1 MIQSFLSKPMPRI
14 QTTRQGTHPAVP
26 KLPTR
31 HDAQPHTRL
40 GTWLFRGGRLE
51 HTEHFE
57 ETHPWYEVVWLTG
70 VDYFS
75 SLAYQPGI
83 ALLAVG
89 ALAPP
94 ATLILILVTL
104 AGALPVYS
112 QVASRSFAGQG
123 SIAILE
129 NLLSGWRAK
138 ILVLVLIGFAATDF
152 VITMTLS
159 AADAARHAIENPFLR
174 PHLGDHHELLTMALL
189 TLLAIVFVIGF
200 REAIRL
206 AVFVAIPYIL
216 LNLIVLGAGLGRIL
230 HQPLLFLNWRGF
242 LRAHYDWTGLF
253 VASALVFPKLA
264 LGLSGFETGV
274 SVMPLVENNAGRE
287 VDSLASPR
295 AIPVGRVRNTR
306 KLLVFAATLM
316 GCLLVLS
323 SLVTTLLIPP
333 AAYALGGAA
342 TGRATAYLAHEL
354 LGNAFGTLYDLSTI
368 AILWFAGA
376 SAMAGLI
383 NLIPRYLPRFGMAP
397 HWVSYRRPMV
407 LVLFAANLVVTI
419 IFRANVEAQGGAY
432 ATGVLVLILS
442 AAIAVTISL
451 WRESLEQTEGGTR
464 ICLRAVYFLIVSL
477 VFAYTVTANVFER
490 PAGVYISAGFIF
502 AVLLLSAV
510 SRYHRSKE
518 LRVSDVTFADQ
529 TSATLWPSLAG
540 QKVNLVPLEFNSSS
554 ARMARGSE
562 IRKHYHV
569 SGPMAFL
576 HVHLLDNR
584 SEFITPLRIS
594 IRQEQ
599 ENFVIDVRGAVAIAN
614 SIAYISE
621 LLQPKTIF
629 LELTR
634 QNLMMQSLRYL
645 FWGEG
650 EVGLLVYS
658 ILLHYWEWADPAE
671 QLRPILYLMSA

>member
-1 MIQSFLSKPMPRI
+1 M
-14 QTTRQGTHPAVP
+14 
-26 KLPTR
+26 
-31 HDAQPHTRL
+31 
-40 GTWLFRGGRLE
+40 
-51 HTEHFE
+51 
-57 ETHPWYEVVWLTG
+57 HPWYTVVWLTG

-138 ILVLVLIGFAATDF
+138 IFVLVLIGFAATDF

-174 PHLGDHHELLTMALL
+174 PLVGNHHERLTLALL
-189 TLLAIVFVIGF
+189 TLLAFVFVIGF

-206 AVFVAIPYIL
+206 AAVVAIPYIL
-216 LNLIVLGAGLGRIL
+216 VTLAVLGTGLLRIAQHPTL
-230 HQPLLFLNWRGF
+230 VADWRFF
-242 LRAHYDWTGLF
+242 LRMHYDWTGLF

-274 SVMPLVENNAGRE
+274 SVMPLVANGGSDRVHAGPT
-287 VDSLASPR
+287 SSAP
-295 AIPVGRVRNTR
+295 PVGRVKNTR
-306 KLLVFAATLM
+306 KLLIFAATLM
-316 GCLLVLS
+316 GVLLLLS
-323 SLVTTLLIPP
+323 SIVTTLLIPS
-333 AAYALGGAA
+333 AAYARGGPAS
-342 TGRATAYLAHEL
+342 GRATAYLAHQL
-354 LGNAFGTLYDLSTI
+354 LGNVFGTVYDLSTI

-397 HWVSYRRPMV
+397 RWVSYRRPMV
-407 LVLFAANLVVTI
+407 VVLFALNVIVTLV
-419 IFRANVEAQGGAY
+419 FRASVEAQGGAY
-432 ATGVLVLILS
+432 ATGVLALILS
-442 AAIAVTISL
+442 ASVAVTISL
-451 WRESLEQTEGGTR
+451 WQERRERSEHKVGAWLQV
-464 ICLRAVYFLIVSL
+464 AYFLFVSF
-477 VFAYTVTANVFER
+477 VFAYTLTANVIER
-490 PAGVYISAGFIF
+490 PDGVYVSTAFILV
-502 AVLLLSAV
+502 VLLLSAV
-510 SRYHRSKE
+510 SRYQRSKE
-518 LRVSDVTFADQ
+518 LRVSDVIFADEA
-529 TSATLWPSLAG
+529 SAALWPSLAG
-540 QKVNLVPLEFNSSS
+540 KKVNLIPLESSS
-554 ARMARGSE
+554 ASARLTKMKE
-562 IRKHYHV
+562 VRRHYHV
-569 SGPMAFL
+569 SGPLAFL

-584 SEFITPLRIS
+584 SEFVAPLRLS
-594 IRQEQ
+594 VRSEE
-599 ENFVIDVRGAVAIAN
+599 ENFIIEVRGAVAIAN
-614 SIAYISE
+614 SIAYVSE
-621 LLQPKTIF
+621 LIEPKSIF

-650 EVGLLVYS
+650 EIGLLVYS
-658 ILLHYWEWADPAE
+658 ILVYYWEWARSPE
-671 QLRPILYLMSA
+671 QTRPTLYLMSS

>member
-1 MIQSFLSKPMPRI
+1 MLKIR
-14 QTTRQGTHPAVP
+14 TTREERYPALP
-26 KLPTR
+26 RLPTR
-31 HDAQPHTRL
+31 HTATPRTRL
-40 GTWLFRGGRLE
+40 GRWLFRGGRLE
-51 HTEHFE
+51 ETEHFE
-57 ETHPWYEVVWLTG
+57 DTHPWYSVVWLTG

-94 ATLILILVTL
+94 ATLILIVVTL

-138 ILVLVLIGFAATDF
+138 IFVLVLIGFAATDF

-174 PHLGDHHELLTMALL
+174 PHLANHHELLTIGLL

-206 AVFVAIPYIL
+206 AIFVAIPYIL
-216 LNLIVLGAGLGRIL
+216 LNVVVLGAGFGRIL
-230 HQPLLFLNWRGF
+230 HQPALLFSWRAF
-242 LRAHYDWTGLF
+242 LQTHYDWTGLF

-274 SVMPLVENNAGRE
+274 SVMPLVTNENSEETPSLSFPPGTPMGRI
-287 VDSLASPR
+287 R
-295 AIPVGRVRNTR
+295 GTR
-306 KLLVFAATLM
+306 KLLVFAAVLM
-316 GCLLVLS
+316 GILLLLS
-323 SLVTTLLIPP
+323 SMVTTLLVP
-333 AAYALGGAA
+333 AEAYARGGPAS
-342 TGRATAYLAHEL
+342 GRAMAYLAHEL
-354 LGNAFGTLYDLSTI
+354 LGNALGTAYDLSTI

-376 SAMAGLI
+376 SALAGLI

-407 LVLFAANLVVTI
+407 LVLFSANVVVTLV
-419 IFRANVEAQGGAY
+419 FRASVEAQGGAY

-442 AAIAVTISL
+442 AAIAVTVSL
-451 WRESLEQTEGGTR
+451 WRESHGRPEGR
-464 ICLRAVYFLIVSL
+464 IRARLGAVYFLVVSL
-477 VFAYTVTANVFER
+477 LFAYTVIANVFER
-490 PAGVYISAGFIF
+490 PEGVYISSAFIL
-502 AVLLLSAV
+502 AVLALSAV
-510 SRYHRSKE
+510 SRYQRSKE
-518 LRVSDVTFADQ
+518 LRVSEAMFSDQ
-529 TSATLWPSLAG
+529 ASVTLWPSLTG
-540 QKVNLVPLEFNSSS
+540 KKVNLVPLESNSSS
-554 ARMARGSE
+554 ARSAR
-562 IRKHYHV
+562 INKICKHYHV

-584 SEFITPLRIS
+584 SEFIAPLRIS
-594 IRQEQ
+594 IRQEE
-599 ENFVIDVRGAVAIAN
+599 ENFVINVRGAVAIAN

-634 QNLMMQSLRYL
+634 QNLMLQSLRYL

-658 ILLHYWEWADPAE
+658 ILVHYWEWARSPE
-671 QLRPILYLMSA
+671 QLRPTLYLMSS